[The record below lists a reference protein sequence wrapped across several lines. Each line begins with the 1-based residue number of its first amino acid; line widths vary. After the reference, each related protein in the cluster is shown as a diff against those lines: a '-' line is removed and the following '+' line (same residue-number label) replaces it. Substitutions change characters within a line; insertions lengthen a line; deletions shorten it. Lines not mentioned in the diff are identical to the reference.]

1 MTPQCL
7 HSWNL
12 RIFKAN
18 SALASGPDP
27 LPRKGPQSHPRI
39 PVPKCETVDLEAL
52 RAPGARGRDSAGLPG
67 PWLRAGPSTL
77 RGPPA
82 AALRPVLCPKPP
94 GSGLCRWC
102 ASPGAVS
109 GRRQEGLSRGK
120 RCHQPPL
127 RHWLRVLPP
136 GTPAPTSAPA
146 PLRPRCSR
154 GHLGYLRPRQ
164 EEVNSGSLRPSGV
177 ARPHPNRSPPA
188 APRRSLSF
196 LGQQVM
202 AADRLPTP
210 LWAATCWPC
219 WPPAQ
224 APQGPLKS
232 HLDVSSVPPGE
243 IDLTAQH
250 VALPRASRSAAA
262 LPLSVRP
269 PRRSPSAPARCCPPV
284 LAGAQRAPRGRAKVP
299 KAPRVW
305 LKDGVRK
312 AL

>member
-52 RAPGARGRDSAGLPG
+52 RAPGARGRDSAGRPG

-154 GHLGYLRPRQ
+154 GSPWLPATAPGGSELRLPEAQR
-164 EEVNSGSLRPSGV
+164 GRPSSSKPKPPSRASAKPFLPG
-177 ARPHPNRSPPA
+177 AAGHGRRPSP
-188 APRRSLSF
+188 
-196 LGQQVM
+196 
-202 AADRLPTP
+202 DP

-219 WPPAQ
+219 RPPAQ

-243 IDLTAQH
+243 IDHTAQH

-262 LPLSVRP
+262 LPPSVRP